1 MHQSRGMRTRRL
13 STRRR
18 RPLVNITTQD
28 IADATDKA
36 MAFSGGGLGIK
47 AYHSSPH
54 DFDRFDL
61 SKIGTGEGAQVYGH
75 GLYFAENPAVSGQ
88 GGQYWQAFEEQISR
102 GRKKRRS
109 TFAMKAVAFDRDA
122 AKWLRRDAL

>member
-1 MHQSRGMRTRRL
+1 Y
-13 STRRR
+13 
-18 RPLVNITTQD
+18 
-28 IADATDKA
+28 DATKKSTA
-36 MAFSGGGLGIK
+36 AEWAPGMAIGMIGSPAAVGGVPGTVGSGIK

-88 GGQYWQAFEEQISR
+88 GGQYWKQ
-102 GRKKRRS
+102 
-109 TFAMKAVAFDRDA
+109 FANRFGKSSGENTATEYLARAGFD
-122 AKWLRRDAL
+122 